1 MLVSP
6 KGIRLEHSLRLS
18 FRASNNEAEYEALIA
33 GLRAVKEPDAQVVEI
48 FFSDSHLVVS
58 QVEES
63 FEARDP
69 WMAKYL
75 KLLGMLLADFRSVK
89 VS

>member
-1 MLVSP
+1 M
-6 KGIRLEHSLRLS
+6 
-18 FRASNNEAEYEALIA
+18 
-33 GLRAVKEPDAQVVEI
+33 VEI

-75 KLLGMLLADFRSVK
+75 KFLGMLLADFRSVK

>member
-1 MLVSP
+1 MH
-6 KGIRLEHSLRLS
+6 KWLR
-18 FRASNNEAEYEALIA
+18 F
-33 GLRAVKEPDAQVVEI
+33 

-58 QVEES
+58 LVEVS

-75 KLLGMLLADFRSVK
+75 KLLGMLLADFRSMK